1 MKLTVEV
8 PYGDIDAMGH
18 LNNVAY
24 LRYLEWARQKYWL
37 AMRGTIDDFWEIDF
51 VVARAEIDYRSAAHM
66 GEVLELEVHV
76 SRLGKSSFDFSYR
89 LSGADGRLVAEA
101 KTTQVC
107 YDWATRLPRRG
118 SGRQAAGEASFGSG
132 EGCRGLYR
140 EWEASN
146 ASISRRRSSESGFD
160 ERASQS

>member
-37 AMRGTIDDFWEIDF
+37 AMRQTDDFWKIDF
-51 VVARAEIDYRSAAHM
+51 VVARAEIDYRASAHM
-66 GEVLELEVHV
+66 GELLELEIHV
-76 SRLGKSSFDFSYR
+76 TRMGRSSFDFSYR
-89 LSGADGRLVAEA
+89 ITGANGAIVAEA

-107 YDWATRLPRRG
+107 YDWETR
-118 SGRQAAGEASFGSG
+118 ASKPLSD
-132 EGCRGLYR
+132 E
-140 EWEASN
+140 
-146 ASISRRRSSESGFD
+146 RRREIEAF
-160 ERASQS
+160 EAANAR

>member
-37 AMRGTIDDFWEIDF
+37 AMRGTTDFWEIDF
-51 VVARAEIDYRSAAHM
+51 VVARAEIDYRASARM
-66 GEVLELEVHV
+66 GEVLEIEIHV
-76 SRLGKSSFDFSYR
+76 TRMGTSSFDFAYR
-89 LSGADGRLVAEA
+89 LTGPDGRLVAEA

-107 YDWATRLPRRG
+107 YDWERR
-118 SGRQAAGEASFGSG
+118 ASMPLSD
-132 EGCRGLYR
+132 E
-140 EWEASN
+140 
-146 ASISRRRSSESGFD
+146 RRRQIEAFEAGGA
-160 ERASQS
+160 R